1 MLDGLIVL
9 LGIIT
14 VAIFLY
20 SLYQEHGYKD

>member
-1 MLDGLIVL
+1 MFDILIVL

-14 VAIFLY
+14 IAIFLY

>member
-1 MLDGLIVL
+1 MFDGLIVL